1 MTQPPTPGAAASRA
15 AEPDR
20 YLCPE
25 KACKRWPAEHMRTGL
40 LARHRAPTGDAFT
53 LCPGSLH
60 PIQGLPQQAGSPP
73 SAPHSTSPYTQ
84 PTLFT

>member
-25 KACKRWPAEHMRTGL
+25 RACKRWPAEHMRTGL
-40 LARHRAPTGDAFT
+40 LARHRAPGGDAFT

-60 PIQGLPQQAGSPP
+60 PVKGLQRQAARP
-73 SAPHSTSPYTQ
+73 AVTSPYTQ
-84 PTLFT
+84 PTLFG